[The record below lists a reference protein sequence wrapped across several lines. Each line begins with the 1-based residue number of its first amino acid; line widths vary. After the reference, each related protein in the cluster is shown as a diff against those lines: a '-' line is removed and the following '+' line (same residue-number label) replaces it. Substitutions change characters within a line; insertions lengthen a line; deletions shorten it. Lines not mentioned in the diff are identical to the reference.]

1 MQNITPFEAQ
11 VYIEI
16 EFANMTHTGNVAN
29 NRNVT
34 LFVKDEVCRRQ
45 KKNLAPTA
53 MGGELLD
60 ALGIAI
66 AELPASKLVLF
77 KEQSHRGRVIVASKH
92 HVSESVD
99 LPDEERA
106 AFLDDVNHV
115 AKALHEAFHP
125 DKINYGA
132 YGDDGHHLHF
142 HLCPKY
148 RNGFEWKTVFAMNPD
163 RVYLDASQYRE
174 LAQAIIQHL

>member
-1 MQNITPFEAQ
+1 MRYAADRKRPLRLLRW
-11 VYIEI
+11 
-16 EFANMTHTGNVAN
+16 G
-29 NRNVT
+29 
-34 LFVKDEVCRRQ
+34 
-45 KKNLAPTA
+45 
-53 MGGELLD
+53 GGELLD
-60 ALGIAI
+60 AFGIAI
-66 AELPASKLVLF
+66 AELPASK
-77 KEQSHRGRVIVASKH
+77 H
-92 HVSESVD
+92 HVSEIVD

-125 DKINYGA
+125 DKINYGV

>member
-1 MQNITPFEAQ
+1 MQNITPFQAQ

-60 ALGIAI
+60 AFGIAI
-66 AELPASKLVLF
+66 AELPASK
-77 KEQSHRGRVIVASKH
+77 
-92 HVSESVD
+92 
-99 LPDEERA
+99 P
-106 AFLDDVNHV
+106 
-115 AKALHEAFHP
+115 
-125 DKINYGA
+125 
-132 YGDDGHHLHF
+132 
-142 HLCPKY
+142 
-148 RNGFEWKTVFAMNPD
+148 
-163 RVYLDASQYRE
+163 
-174 LAQAIIQHL
+174 